1 MDDLIR
7 ALETELHEASS
18 EDGSPSEIPEFQ
30 AGDRIRVHERV
41 TEGLDRGRSRV
52 QVFDGVVLQVK
63 GHGLTKTFT
72 IRKES
77 FGIGVEKIFPIYSPK
92 IEGIEVVERGDVR
105 QSRPFYL
112 RQRRMRQRRG

>member
-7 ALETELHEASS
+7 ALETDLRESAS
-18 EDGSPSEIPEFQ
+18 EDGTPREVPEFYP
-30 AGDRIRVHERV
+30 GDRIRVHERV
-41 TEGLDRGRSRV
+41 TEGLDEGRSRI
-52 QVFDGVVLQVK
+52 QVFDGIVLQIK

-77 FGIGVEKIFPIYSPK
+77 FGIGVEKIYPLYSPK

-112 RQRRMRQRRG
+112 RKLRMRQRRR

>member
-18 EDGSPSEIPEFQ
+18 EDGSPREIPDFRP
-30 AGDRIRVHERV
+30 GDRIRVHERV
-41 TEGLDRGRSRV
+41 TEGLDEGRSRI
-52 QVFDGVVLQVK
+52 QVFDGIVLQVK
-63 GHGLTKTFT
+63 GHGLTTSFT

-77 FGIGVEKIFPIYSPK
+77 FGIGVEKIFPLYSPK

-105 QSRPFYL
+105 QARPFYL
-112 RQRRMRQRRG
+112 RKLRMRQRRR